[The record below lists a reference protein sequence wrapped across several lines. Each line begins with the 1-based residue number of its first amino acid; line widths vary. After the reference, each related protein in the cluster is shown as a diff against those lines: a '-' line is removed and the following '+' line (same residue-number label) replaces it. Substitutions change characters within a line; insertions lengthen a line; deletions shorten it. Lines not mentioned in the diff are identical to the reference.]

1 MLLGLA
7 LPTILLMLAAV
18 VVARGIESVLPES
31 LTGMA
36 LTALLSSVALWLLSS
51 AGFALL
57 YMAEGAPLAAL
68 GVTEGET
75 VTHFLSLG
83 ARSTLIWA
91 PIILLVV
98 VTAPR
103 RWRTS
108 RW

>member
-18 VVARGIESVLPES
+18 VVTRGLESVLPES
-31 LTGMA
+31 LFGMA
-36 LTALLSSVALWLLSS
+36 LTAVMSSVALWLLSS

-68 GVTEGET
+68 GVVEGGS

-83 ARSTLIWA
+83 ARSCLIWA

>member
-7 LPTILLMLAAV
+7 LPTILLMMAAV
-18 VVARGIESVLPES
+18 VVTRGIEAVLPES
-31 LTGMA
+31 LPGMA
-36 LTALLSSVALWLLSS
+36 LTAVMSSLALWLLSS

-68 GVTEGET
+68 GVTEGGT
-75 VTHFLSLG
+75 ITHFLSLG
-83 ARSTLIWA
+83 ARSSLIWA

-98 VTAPR
+98 VTARR

>member
-7 LPTILLMLAAV
+7 LPTILLMMAAV
-18 VVARGIESVLPES
+18 VVTRGLESVLPES
-31 LTGMA
+31 LSGMA
-36 LTALLSSVALWLLSS
+36 LTALLSSLALWLLSS

-68 GVTEGET
+68 GLTEGGT
-75 VTHFLSLG
+75 ITHFLSLG
-83 ARSTLIWA
+83 ARSSLIWA
-91 PIILLVV
+91 PIVLLVV